1 MEDGKKG
8 KKVKAPAGVSARLP
22 PRGHL
27 GNRRHQQMCGS
38 AVKKLP
44 AVQETQVPSLGQ
56 EDPLEKEM
64 ANHCSI
70 PARRIPRT
78 EEPGRLQTM
87 GSQESDMTKQL
98 NHHHRH
104 THFCWVQAKW

>member
-27 GNRRHQQMCGS
+27 GNRRHQQMGGS
-38 AVKKLP
+38 TVKQPP

-56 EDPLEKEM
+56 EDPLEEEM
-64 ANHCSI
+64 ATHSSFLTWEI
-70 PARRIPRT
+70 SWT
-78 EEPGRLQTM
+78 EGSGGLQSM
-87 GSQESDMTKQL
+87 GSQRVRPNLAIE
-98 NHHHRH
+98 H
-104 THFCWVQAKW
+104 THTLLLCKNL